1 MIYLLWAIVNIG
13 LAGLFLAICFN
24 AAKLVKEKYGVLFTL
39 VLVIGLLSFVGGANN
54 DNDNREPG
62 TNQVRTWKFNT
73 PETLNKQAT
82 AYIQVDFEKTAISRY
97 ILGISYA
104 RNREMQEYIQGISY
118 ARNRE
123 MQEYIPLSANTTI
136 SGLRSGTSW
145 KPGSVV
151 VNRTNDSNKFE

>member
-39 VLVIGLLSFVGGANN
+39 VFVIGLLSFVGGANN

-104 RNREMQEYIQGISY
+104 RNREMQEYI
-118 ARNRE
+118 
-123 MQEYIPLSANTTI
+123 PLSANTTI